1 MRIRRMVATDADR
14 VADLI
19 TQLGYPAT
27 GGQIAKRFERIDGQS
42 NQILLVAD
50 EDGQAVAW
58 IHLAAH
64 PYLENDAS
72 AEILGFVVADGYRSR
87 GIGRSLVASAEA
99 WASALGCGMLR
110 VRSRIV
116 RERAHVFYEG
126 NGFRRVKTQHCFE
139 KELE

>member
-1 MRIRRMVATDADR
+1 MVPDDADR

-27 GGQIAKRFERIDGQS
+27 GPQIARRFERINGQS
-42 NQILLVAD
+42 NQILLVA
-50 EDGQAVAW
+50 EEEGQAVAW

-64 PYLENDAS
+64 PYLESDAC
-72 AEILGFVVADGYRSR
+72 AEILGFVVADGFRSR
-87 GIGRSLVASAEA
+87 GIGKALVTSAEA

-116 RERAHVFYEG
+116 RERAHAFYEG

-139 KELE
+139 KDLTPA